1 MFQAL
6 KKIKKREGNNTYIAS
21 VSEIADEMGIQL
33 DEYLTLEGEHKS
45 WLADKNARTL
55 TWGESGEE
63 KESVGLVGAH
73 PGSATLDSEHEGDA
87 RLTAN
92 LFQAWRESGDS
103 DSLIRALV
111 FAGSDGVSD
120 GFDAS
125 ELGADF
131 VAALARA
138 CGMTE

>member
-1 MFQAL
+1 
-6 KKIKKREGNNTYIAS
+6 
-21 VSEIADEMGIQL
+21 MGLQL
-33 DEYLTLEGEHKS
+33 EEYLTLEGEHKS

-63 KESVGLVGAH
+63 KESVGMVGGHVNIA
-73 PGSATLDSEHEGDA
+73 SLDAEHEGDA

-111 FAGSDGVSD
+111 FTGSDGSQ
-120 GFDAS
+120 GLDAS
-125 ELGADF
+125 ELGDGL

-138 CGMTE
+138 CGIGEEKSVA